1 MAEPGAPSAQEQ
13 EDRTG
18 KVVHHVRN
26 NRRGDAAR
34 VPPSETK
41 HQSDA
46 QQEDHPHRLQ
56 VKYGEDSGGND
67 HREPWRDATLG
78 DRTECEPSETDLF
91 DDGGAHSNRQ
101 REQQQDQLVS

>member
-41 HQSDA
+41 YQPDT
-46 QQEDHPHRLQ
+46 QQEDHPHWL
-56 VKYGEDSGGND
+56 
-67 HREPWRDATLG
+67 
-78 DRTECEPSETDLF
+78 
-91 DDGGAHSNRQ
+91 
-101 REQQQDQLVS
+101 